1 MTCFMMKRRLMSY
14 FNVLN
19 VRLVLNIKFLL
30 LGTKNHTMLSVS
42 NVHIVNL
49 LLRGPITFGVISNS
63 FTRFRFDLYFRVSF
77 VLSNLTMAMA
87 SSQATDQ
94 EWCKDGLES
103 LCESIGDLVESFSE
117 KGDCSNQIC
126 DQGNNNFSI
135 VSICFLIFCHFQ
147 VLLFLSSLK
156 VP

>member
-1 MTCFMMKRRLMSY
+1 M
-14 FNVLN
+14 
-19 VRLVLNIKFLL
+19 
-30 LGTKNHTMLSVS
+30 
-42 NVHIVNL
+42 
-49 LLRGPITFGVISNS
+49 
-63 FTRFRFDLYFRVSF
+63 
-77 VLSNLTMAMA
+77 LSNLTMAMA